1 MTEFHKAL
9 FRTNHKSF
17 YTHQDVVILDECRS
31 IVPSGSF
38 TKGVDH
44 HLVEVDISKAFTAAF
59 CSIKEIPIFN
69 EFDNFKLYS
78 DLPIKKLSL
87 YIVKVKNCIFF
98 FKKIFCLVY
107 GMFLQH
113 FKNDVEILYYKDP
126 SFIKKVKYSDIVK
139 QLYDAQISDKEEEDN
154 FLKKLIANVNCGLL
168 EK

>member
-17 YTHQDVVILDECRS
+17 YTHQDVTILDECRS

-38 TKGVDH
+38 TKGVDN

-69 EFDNFKLYS
+69 DFDNFKLYS

-87 YIVKVKNCIFF
+87 YIVKVKTYNLFVN
-98 FKKIFCLVY
+98 LTY
-107 GMFLQH
+107 Q
-113 FKNDVEILYYKDP
+113 N
-126 SFIKKVKYSDIVK
+126 SIKKLVQGKSVILDC
-139 QLYDAQISDKEEEDN
+139 DN
-154 FLKKLIANVNCGLL
+154 IL
-168 EK
+168 EKDRFKMEF